1 MCQCFFESA
10 ATDPPVGLEGE
21 LLLSGEWNILIQL
34 SSPVYMRNINV
45 HEYNY
50 SLLFTEMLSHLAAHR
65 GAQGILKR
73 GTSTR
78 RVITCILIED
88 EKKAIALP

>member
-1 MCQCFFESA
+1 
-10 ATDPPVGLEGE
+10 
-21 LLLSGEWNILIQL
+21 
-34 SSPVYMRNINV
+34 
-45 HEYNY
+45 
-50 SLLFTEMLSHLAAHR
+50 MLSHLAAHR

-78 RVITCILIED
+78 RVITCIFRED